1 MLALVLEVYG
11 AFSVLSLIAFLN
23 LASVAKLRSDLDE
36 EAVDAG
42 ALEKLRKLA
51 SSEQF
56 GNAVPVE
63 HPIIEHPFRPAP
75 PRLVKQSKRLIQR
88 RPRQIHTRKPRRPN
102 QAA

>member
-11 AFSVLSLIAFLN
+11 AFSVLSLIAFLI

-36 EAVDAG
+36 QAVDVG
-42 ALEKLRKLA
+42 ALEKLA

-56 GNAVPVE
+56 GNALPVE
-63 HPIIEHPFRPAP
+63 HPIIEHASRSAP
-75 PRLVKQSKRLIQR
+75 PRPVQQSKRLIQR
-88 RPRQIHTRKPRRPN
+88 RPHRIHTRKPRRPN